1 MSWDLSPENF
11 LKLKKLNLLL
21 LLLSFEKYWHSY
33 SLSDGQLYA
42 KAVRNEVKKIIPL
55 YYEIYGKN
63 TLINSEKT
71 INENLNFDL
80 RQFIEELEK
89 WVDTNDKFP
98 KVLLG
103 KEYTSRFQYLFQ
115 VVLMVFETQL
125 EEEIKLPIPLEYT
138 ALNHEGIFREK
149 ICAKWAGQM
158 PEVVIKNIGNP
169 SYILNMSKSDTIVM
183 VADIRRSQDLITY
196 SPSPNTYREQII
208 GFLSEVRRILKED
221 YAIYD
226 RFTGDGFIAY
236 FNQFVCEQEGKDYYE
251 MTLDACRR
259 IQSFSENF
267 FKKWSSLIRK
277 IPVEPIGLSIGIDSG
292 YVDFKDVD
300 NQFFAIGDAC
310 VWATRMCNAGKR
322 GDVIFNNIPYHQIV
336 KYGAKGFSTEIDAE
350 TKNGESFK
358 AYKVNPALVNYN
370 ARPKKD
376 PSLNTPS
383 AID

>member
-1 MSWDLSPENF
+1 M
-11 LKLKKLNLLL
+11 
-21 LLLSFEKYWHSY
+21 
-33 SLSDGQLYA
+33 
-42 KAVRNEVKKIIPL
+42 
-55 YYEIYGKN
+55 
-63 TLINSEKT
+63 
-71 INENLNFDL
+71 
-80 RQFIEELEK
+80 
-89 WVDTNDKFP
+89 
-98 KVLLG
+98 
-103 KEYTSRFQYLFQ
+103 
-115 VVLMVFETQL
+115 
-125 EEEIKLPIPLEYT
+125 
-138 ALNHEGIFREK
+138 
-149 ICAKWAGQM
+149 
-158 PEVVIKNIGNP
+158 
-169 SYILNMSKSDTIVM
+169 
-183 VADIRRSQDLITY
+183 Y